1 MKTTSCFKAL
11 FLTLGLMTT
20 VTTWAATAAFT
31 GKITAVKKAEVKK
44 KDTLVHFTVEI
55 DYFDYLSRGG
65 GRHSKVGHTSDQ
77 RVLKLGSVCVIN
89 GRMVNAATFAKAI
102 RPDLWGYFY
111 ETTWLDLQTTPNFQ
125 WGEVVAVAKDAFTLR
140 VHRTHKEIHLE
151 ANPPVEI
158 KVPYD
163 DKVSFRMES
172 EPSDAATA
180 LKPGNW
186 VQIHEPRP
194 QMIALWNRDTAYDPA
209 EQQQVEQGKRGLA
222 NDLTCRA
229 VLGKVVTKT
238 PDKVLDLSAQV
249 TCDRWL
255 KGKKETVT
263 LNAKKTSF
271 ILDGKLAPPKIA
283 AVAGREAV
291 LCHYRSDKVPHK
303 ILVRSN
309 DDSIRGMIVAMNSQ
323 TMRLASS
330 AGSHQIDIEKDA
342 LFQVDG
348 VRADLHAVIKKG
360 GELVVYPK
368 RGRTIIAFAP
378 VDLK

>member
-1 MKTTSCFKAL
+1 MGLLTTA
-11 FLTLGLMTT
+11 
-20 VTTWAATAAFT
+20 TTWGATAAFT
-31 GKITAVKKAEVKK
+31 GKVTAVKKAEAKK

-65 GRHSKVGHTSDQ
+65 GRLSKVGHTSDQ

-125 WGEVVAVAKDAFTLR
+125 WGEVIAVAKDAFTLR

-151 ANPPVEI
+151 ANPPLEI

-194 QMIALWNRDTAYDPA
+194 QMIALWNGDTTYDPA
-209 EQQQVEQGKRGLA
+209 EQQPVKEGKRGLA

-255 KGKKETVT
+255 KGKKENLT

-271 ILDGKLAPPKIA
+271 VLDGKLAPPKIA

-291 LCHYRSDKVPHK
+291 LCHYRWDKVPHK
-303 ILVRSN
+303 ILVRSH
-309 DDSIRGMIVAMNSQ
+309 DDSIRGTIVAMNSE
-323 TMRLASS
+323 TLRLTSP
-330 AGSHQIDIEKDA
+330 AGSHQITIDKDA

-348 VRADLHAVIKKG
+348 VPADRQAVIKKG
-360 GELVVYPK
+360 GDLVVYPK
-368 RGRTIIAFAP
+368 RGRTIVAFAP
-378 VDLK
+378 IDLK